1 MQKLFMIK
9 WHKMILNVKL
19 EGLRKGKVTN
29 IKIHFILN
37 FNFNCFFMYMYSKLI
52 INAKQRG
59 ISQ

>member
-1 MQKLFMIK
+1 
-9 WHKMILNVKL
+9 MILNVKL